1 MKGLWYIL
9 PAVIAMGL
17 IFTISC
23 KTAGKPETTQQVAV
37 KTEEVQ
43 SGPIWQVEWDKLI
56 QAAKKEGR
64 VTIYGS
70 METRQRIGIQE
81 SFRKKFGME
90 AEIISGRSDE
100 ISTRLFQ
107 ERRAGLFT
115 ADAYLE
121 GPTGPLQ
128 ELIPGG
134 VLERLDKVLFLP
146 EVVDEKNWRYFNG
159 VFYDKNHF
167 LAGGFTNVM
176 PTITI
181 NTKMVR
187 IGEIKN
193 LEDLLDPKWRG
204 KIIIGDPTVGGGP
217 QITMIGVLLAM
228 GEDYIKKLVEQKPTI
243 TRDKRLLVEWI
254 ARERFPVGIGAWG
267 SVSAEFVDAGA
278 PLDYIVPDKG
288 AVMFCTAVAGLMNQ
302 APHPNAAKLLIN
314 WILTKEAQEMYAPLT
329 AKASR
334 RADVSNEWMAD
345 IYRPKTG
352 VKYTVQDENL
362 SMNAAKIA
370 EPFKELFRPVM
381 E

>member
-1 MKGLWYIL
+1 MKSSWIYDLAVVMVGGLFL
-9 PAVIAMGL
+9 LLACAPAE
-17 IFTISC
+17 
-23 KTAGKPETTQQVAV
+23 KPEAPATQVKKEAV
-37 KTEEVQ
+37 Q
-43 SGPIWQVEWDKLI
+43 PGSAWLVEWEKLI

-70 METRQRIGIQE
+70 METRQRVGIQE
-81 SFRKKFGME
+81 AFRKKFGIE

-128 ELIPGG
+128 ELIPAGI
-134 VLERLDKVLFLP
+134 LERLDKVLFLP

-187 IGEIKN
+187 SGEIKN

-204 KIIIGDPTVGGGP
+204 KIIIGDPTIGGGP
-217 QITMIGVLLAM
+217 QITMIGVLLGM
-228 GEDYIKKLVEQKPTI
+228 GEDYIKKLVEQKPTV

-267 SVSAEFVDAGA
+267 SVSAEFVAAGA

-288 AVMFCTAVAGLMNQ
+288 AVMFCTAAAGLMNQ
-302 APHPNAAKLLIN
+302 TPHPNAAKLFIN

-329 AKASR
+329 LKASR
-334 RADVSNEWMAD
+334 RVDVSNDWMAS
-345 IYRPKTG
+345 IYQPKPG
-352 VKYTVQDENL
+352 MKYILQDENL
-362 SMNAAKIA
+362 SLNAAKIA
-370 EPFKELFRPVM
+370 EPFKEIFRPVM